1 MARSPLI
8 RPPVGGRRQAA
19 PALRPPSRP
28 AIRYA
33 LAMPE
38 ARRISRRV
46 AYDGLILRVNVDRV
60 ALPNGREVDLELIEH
75 PGAAA
80 VVPLHADG
88 TVTLIRQYRYATGGF
103 ILEVPAGKLDP
114 GESPEACAQR
124 EVEEE
129 AGVQAGRLHP
139 LGFIWTTPGFTDE
152 RIWLFAATQL
162 QPGRQD
168 LQHDEVLDV
177 LRMPLREALALVE
190 RGELPDGKS
199 LAALVRTEQELR
211 AGRLR
216 T

>member
-1 MARSPLI
+1 
-8 RPPVGGRRQAA
+8 
-19 PALRPPSRP
+19 
-28 AIRYA
+28 
-33 LAMPE
+33 MPE
-38 ARRISRRV
+38 ARRVSRRV
-46 AYDGLILRVNVDRV
+46 AYDGLILRVNLDRV

-88 TVTLIRQYRYATGGF
+88 AVTLIRQYRYATGGF
-103 ILEVPAGKLDP
+103 ILEVPAGKLDA
-114 GESPEACAQR
+114 GESPETCALR

-129 AGVQAGRLHP
+129 AGVRAGRLHP

-168 LQHDEVLDV
+168 LHHDEVLDV

-216 T
+216 G

>member
-1 MARSPLI
+1 MSEPHRL
-8 RPPVGGRRQAA
+8 
-19 PALRPPSRP
+19 SRH
-28 AIRYA
+28 
-33 LAMPE
+33 LAY
-38 ARRISRRV
+38 S
-46 AYDGLILRVNVDRV
+46 GKILKVNLDRV
-60 ALPNGREVDLELIEH
+60 ALPNGREVELEFIEH

-88 TVTLIRQYRYATGGF
+88 TVTLIRQFRYATGGY

-114 GESPEACAQR
+114 GETPEQCAQR

-129 AGVQAGRLHP
+129 AGVRAGALHP
-139 LGFIWTTPGFTDE
+139 LGFIWTTPGFTNE

-162 QPGRQD
+162 TDGAQD
-168 LQHDEVLDV
+168 LQVDEVLDV
-177 LRMPLREALALVE
+177 VRMPLAEALALIE

-216 T
+216 P

>member
-1 MARSPLI
+1 
-8 RPPVGGRRQAA
+8 
-19 PALRPPSRP
+19 
-28 AIRYA
+28 
-33 LAMPE
+33 MPE
-38 ARRISRRV
+38 PRRLSRRV

-60 ALPNGREVDLELIEH
+60 ALPNGREVDLELIRH

-88 TVTLIRQYRYATGGF
+88 AVTLIRQYRYATGGF
-103 ILEVPAGKLDP
+103 LLEVPAGKLDA
-114 GESPEACAQR
+114 GESPESCARR

-129 AGVQAGRLHP
+129 AGLRPGHLHP

-162 QPGRQD
+162 QPGRQN
-168 LQHDEVLDV
+168 LQHDEVLEV
-177 LRMPLREALALVE
+177 ERVPLREALALVE
-190 RGELPDGKS
+190 RGELADAKS

-216 T
+216 H